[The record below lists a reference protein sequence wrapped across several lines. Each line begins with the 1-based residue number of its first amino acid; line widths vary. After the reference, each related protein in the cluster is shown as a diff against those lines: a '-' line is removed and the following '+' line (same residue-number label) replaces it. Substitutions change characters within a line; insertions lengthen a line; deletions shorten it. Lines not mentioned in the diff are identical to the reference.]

1 METTPIDHRLNVKF
15 TRLAPQAKTP
25 TKATSGSGA
34 YDIYSTDELLLAPEG
49 RYAFGTGLAME
60 IPDGFVALVCPRSGL
75 AIKNGVTVLNAPGVV
90 DSDYRGE
97 VKAIVINHDL
107 VQPLQVNKGDKI
119 AQLLFV
125 RAEQAEFEEVEA
137 LSSTQRGAGGFGSTG
152 K

>member
-1 METTPIDHRLNVKF
+1 MKVKF
-15 TRLAPQAKTP
+15 NRLVPHAKMP
-25 TKATSGSGA
+25 TKATRGSGA

-60 IPDGFVALVCPRSGL
+60 VPDGFVALVCPRSGL

-97 VKAIVINHDL
+97 VKAIVVNHDL
-107 VQPLQVNKGDKI
+107 REPLQVSKGDKI

-125 RAEQAEFEEVEA
+125 KAEEVEFEEAEV
-137 LSSTQRGAGGFGSTG
+137 LTSTQRGAGGFGSTG

>member
-1 METTPIDHRLNVKF
+1 MKEKFNRLV
-15 TRLAPQAKTP
+15 PHAKMP
-25 TKATSGSGA
+25 TKATRGSGA
-34 YDIYSTDELLLAPEG
+34 YDVYSTDELLLAPEG

-60 IPDGFVALVCPRSGL
+60 VPEGFVALVCPRSGL

-107 VQPLQVNKGDKI
+107 TAPLHVNKGDKI

-125 RAEQAEFEEVEA
+125 KAEEVEFEEVEV
-137 LSSTQRGAGGFGSTG
+137 LSSTQRGVGGFGSTG

>member
-1 METTPIDHRLNVKF
+1 MKVKF
-15 TRLAPQAKTP
+15 NRLVPHAKMP
-25 TKATSGSGA
+25 TKATRGSGA
-34 YDIYSTDELLLAPEG
+34 YDVYSTDELLLAPEG

-60 IPDGFVALVCPRSGL
+60 VPEGFVALVCPRSGL

-107 VQPLQVNKGDKI
+107 VAPLHVNKGDKI

-125 RAEQAEFEEVEA
+125 KAEEVEFEEVEV
-137 LSSTQRGAGGFGSTG
+137 LTSTQRGVGGFGSTG

>member
-1 METTPIDHRLNVKF
+1 MKVKINRLV
-15 TRLAPQAKTP
+15 PHAKMP
-25 TKATSGSGA
+25 TKATRGSGA

-107 VQPLQVNKGDKI
+107 REPLQVSKGDKI

-125 RAEQAEFEEVEA
+125 KAEAVEFEEAEE

>member
-1 METTPIDHRLNVKF
+1 MIKVKINRLV
-15 TRLAPQAKTP
+15 PHAKMP
-25 TKATSGSGA
+25 TKATRGSGA

-75 AIKNGVTVLNAPGVV
+75 AVKNGVTVLNAPGVV
-90 DSDYRGE
+90 DPDYRGE

-107 VQPLQVNKGDKI
+107 REPLQVSKGDKI

-125 RAEQAEFEEVEA
+125 QAEEVEFEA
-137 LSSTQRGAGGFGSTG
+137 AEELSSTQRGTGGFGSTG

>member
-1 METTPIDHRLNVKF
+1 MKVKINRLVPHAKMP
-15 TRLAPQAKTP
+15 TR
-25 TKATSGSGA
+25 ATHGSGA

-60 IPDGFVALVCPRSGL
+60 IPGGFVALVCPRSGL

-107 VQPLQVNKGDKI
+107 REPLQVSKGDKI

-125 RAEQAEFEEVEA
+125 KAEEVEFEEAEE
-137 LSSTQRGAGGFGSTG
+137 LSSTQRGTGGFGSTG

>member
-1 METTPIDHRLNVKF
+1 MKVKINRLVPHAKMP
-15 TRLAPQAKTP
+15 TR
-25 TKATSGSGA
+25 ATRGSGA

-107 VQPLQVNKGDKI
+107 REPLQVSKGDKI

-125 RAEQAEFEEVEA
+125 KAEEVEFEEAEE
-137 LSSTQRGAGGFGSTG
+137 LSSTQRGTGGFGSTG

>member
-1 METTPIDHRLNVKF
+1 MKVKINRLVPHAKMP
-15 TRLAPQAKTP
+15 TR
-25 TKATSGSGA
+25 ATSGSGA
-34 YDIYSTDELLLAPEG
+34 YDVYSTDELLLAPEG

-60 IPDGFVALVCPRSGL
+60 IPHGFVALVCPRSGL

-107 VQPLQVNKGDKI
+107 REPLFVNKGDKI

-125 RAEQAEFEEVEA
+125 KAEEVEFEEAEE
-137 LSSTQRGAGGFGSTG
+137 LSSTQRGVGGFGSTG